1 MSVKIKYLGFF
12 LILILFGCKK
22 PINQFEI
29 ISDKQ
34 KEILKVYS
42 DSTFS
47 LQSGE
52 IEYSGKWTGK
62 LNEGDTISITS
73 TMNGYN
79 VMTLTSTKLFKITSI
94 GLTRIK
100 KDGFQKGWKLSEF
113 IDFNEIEKIK
123 IRNVDGPHYLTEEQW
138 NEIKSNII
146 NAKSIGGL
154 MCKPQW
160 LALIFEFKDG
170 KSIKGSI
177 CGDLINFED
186 WVSGSF
192 KIEREVNLHNY

>member
-1 MSVKIKYLGFF
+1 MNVKIKYLGLF

-34 KEILKVYS
+34 KGILEVYS

-52 IEYSGKWTGK
+52 NEYSGNWTGK

-79 VMTLTSTKLFKITSI
+79 VMTLTPTESFKITSK

-100 KDGFQKGWKLSEF
+100 KDGFQKGWKLLEL
-113 IDFNEIEKIK
+113 IDFSELENIK
-123 IRNVDGPHYLTEEQW
+123 IRNVDGPHYLTEKQW
-138 NEIKSNII
+138 DEIKSDII

-170 KSIKGSI
+170 KNIEGSI

-186 WVSGSF
+186 EISGSF
-192 KIEREVNLHNY
+192 RIEREINLHNY